1 VRRSLPVARLV
12 WGGLLVTAPRT
23 VLRVLTDGAGSEAP
37 VIRVLGAR
45 HVAQAAVE
53 LARPTPATLRVGA
66 AVDLLHATTCAAA
79 VACSPTWR
87 RPALID
93 GIGAVV
99 LATGGLIQ
107 AGSA

>member
-1 VRRSLPVARLV
+1 MRRLAPVVRLA

-37 VIRVLGAR
+37 VVRVLGAR
-45 HVAQAAVE
+45 HVVQGAVE

-79 VACSPTWR
+79 VAFSPTWR
-87 RPALID
+87 RPALLD
-93 GIGAVV
+93 GTGAVA
-99 LATGGLIQ
+99 LATAALIQ
-107 AGSA
+107 AGSR